1 MMNVDGTCRAPLL
14 ARKAQ
19 YYRNIGI
26 RAPKTLV
33 EKPLRGKST
42 ANKKPGRPG
51 FLYWQRLR

>member
-1 MMNVDGTCRAPLL
+1 L